1 MLCEQCAWWTMK
13 RRYFKVM
20 KETGAVTVCKDV
32 PTCIHPD
39 NPRGERDGWIP
50 QCEDFERVE

>member
-1 MLCEQCAWWTMK
+1 MK
-13 RRYFKVM
+13 RRYFTVM
-20 KETGAVTVCKDV
+20 KETGTSTVCKDV

-39 NPRGERDGWIP
+39 NPRGERDGWRP